1 MERLFN
7 LDAQLLFDAC
17 IMAIAMFVLFTVL
30 SYCLFEPVRNMLEKR
45 KQRVVSEQENA
56 KKEHEEALL
65 YKAEYEKKLREVDK
79 EAQEI
84 ISEARKKAMR
94 QETAIIAE
102 AHKEAER
109 IISRANAQVELEK
122 KQALDD
128 MKQQMIAIASMM
140 AGKVVSSSIDT
151 TIQEELIDET
161 LKEMGENTWLS

>member
-1 MERLFN
+1 
-7 LDAQLLFDAC
+7 
-17 IMAIAMFVLFTVL
+17 
-30 SYCLFEPVRNMLEKR
+30 
-45 KQRVVSEQENA
+45 
-56 KKEHEEALL
+56 
-65 YKAEYEKKLREVDK
+65 
-79 EAQEI
+79 
-84 ISEARKKAMR
+84 MR
-94 QETAIIAE
+94 QETSIIAE